1 MDDERIDKM
10 DIFISY
16 CSKDIELVKEICLE
30 LKNNKFSYWVSHENH
45 DFGEQY
51 AATIITQITEAKI
64 FLVFVSKASNMST
77 HVINEINSAVMRDKI
92 IIPVIINDV
101 KLSPAMEYY
110 LASNHYLIYQ
120 PNSEF
125 VAQLTNRISSLLG
138 LKKEQSIVTTNKAV
152 SSECDKIFEMAKD
165 GDVVAICELGRRYYN
180 GSHGLN
186 KDLSRAFS
194 YFLKAAEQGCPEAQ
208 CNVAWCYEVGDGIE
222 EDLLK
227 AHEWYLKSALNNCS
241 MAQYSL
247 GWMYMNG
254 IHVPKNQ
261 SKAIDWFV
269 KAAEQGH
276 GMAQYKL
283 GMAYLDGV
291 GVDQNDII
299 ANHWLMLSADQG
311 IVFAQYQ
318 LAENYYYGRGSKQ
331 DIIKA
336 KQMWLLSA
344 ERGFKKSAEALE
356 LYYDIY
362 YLDENKNFLA

>member
-1 MDDERIDKM
+1 M

-30 LKNNKFSYWVSHENH
+30 LKNNKFSYWVAHENH
-45 DFGEQY
+45 DFGEHY
-51 AATIITQITEAKI
+51 ATTIITQITEAKI

-77 HVINEINSAVMRDKI
+77 HVINEINSAVMRDKM
-92 IIPVIINDV
+92 IIPVIIDDV

-120 PNSEF
+120 PKAEF
-125 VAQLTNRISSLLG
+125 VAQLINRISSLLG
-138 LKKEQSIVTTNKAV
+138 LKMEQPIVATNKVV
-152 SSECDKIFEMAKD
+152 SSECDEVFKLAES
-165 GDVVAICELGRRYYN
+165 GDVKAICELGRRYYN

-186 KDLSRAFS
+186 KDLPMAFS
-194 YFLKAAEQGCPEAQ
+194 YFMKAAEQGYPEAQ
-208 CNVAWCYEVGDGIE
+208 CNVAWCYEVGDGVE
-222 EDLLK
+222 EDLSQ
-227 AHEWYLKSALNNCS
+227 AYEWYLKSAQNNCS

-247 GWMYMNG
+247 GWMYTNG
-254 IHVPKNQ
+254 VHVPRNQ

-311 IVFAQYQ
+311 VVFAQYQ
-318 LAENYYYGRGSKQ
+318 LAENYYHGRGSKQ

-344 ERGFKKSAEALE
+344 ERGFEKSAEALE